1 MSVSAVSS
9 VQPPFQP
16 SPQDTAFRSALTQLT
31 SAIGSGDLATAQKA
45 YSTLTTLQQNAGPPP
60 GAPAGG
66 PGAGQDPFSQ
76 LLTKIGGDLASGN
89 ISGAQ
94 GDLAEFQKTAAAHHH
109 RHHGGGGAPP
119 AAGGPAAPAAPAAP
133 PASSNAVDITA

>member
-1 MSVSAVSS
+1 MSVSAVSG
-9 VQPPFQP
+9 VQPAFQP
-16 SPQDTAFRSALTQLT
+16 NPQDTAFRSAITQLT

-66 PGAGQDPFSQ
+66 PNGGQDPFSQ
-76 LLTKIGGDLASGN
+76 LLTKIGGDLSSGD

-94 GDLAEFQKTAAAHHH
+94 SDLASFQKAAASHHH
-109 RHHGGGGAPP
+109 HHHGGGGAPP
-119 AAGGPAAPAAPAAP
+119 AASSPAAPAATPTS
-133 PASSNAVDITA
+133 SSNAVDVTA